1 MNGYD
6 KGKEDVYIMYF
17 DASNL
22 YGWAMTQYLPYGGFK
37 WVTKKEISKLN
48 LSLIRGDSLSGY
60 IFELDLE
67 YCDELH
73 DFHNDY
79 PLAPEKLKV

>member
-1 MNGYD
+1 
-6 KGKEDVYIMYF
+6 MYF